1 MSTTLNR
8 PTEPGTSA
16 PSPPSFRTL
25 ARVVL
30 RLHRGPL
37 LTWVAVVVLVGA
49 GLVWLRWVGV
59 SVVLP
64 GPLECWD
71 GTGCGPQE
79 VEADSG
85 TWSILVFWLGWI
97 SVLLTGLPVAVAA
110 WAGAALTGAEQER
123 GTAALAWTQSVSPR
137 RWVAVKWAVAGGVLV
152 TGVSMLVPLY
162 VWARSVPF
170 LTQSGT
176 YDWTEWVVFT
186 ASGPVTPALLLLA
199 LTLGAY
205 AGLLLR
211 RSLAALAVS
220 AGTMFGAVQGLP
232 QLIPYLWPAERAFGG
247 LGEGVP
253 SGAWRVSET
262 ALDAQGRPVPMGECL
277 LDESAFRQCADAKGI
292 EGVETLY
299 HPVSHAIPLHLT
311 ETALILVLT
320 AALAFAALRLL
331 RRRTP

>member
-1 MSTTLNR
+1 M
-8 PTEPGTSA
+8 
-16 PSPPSFRTL
+16 
-25 ARVVL
+25 L
-30 RLHRGPL
+30 RLHRGAL

-152 TGVSMLVPLY
+152 TGVSVLVPLY

-176 YDWTEWVVFT
+176 YDWADWVVFT

-220 AGTMFGAVQGLP
+220 AGVMFGTG
-232 QLIPYLWPAERAFGG
+232 PAPAH
-247 LGEGVP
+247 
-253 SGAWRVSET
+253 
-262 ALDAQGRPVPMGECL
+262 PVP
-277 LDESAFRQCADAKGI
+277 
-292 EGVETLY
+292 
-299 HPVSHAIPLHLT
+299 
-311 ETALILVLT
+311 
-320 AALAFAALRLL
+320 LAGRAGL
-331 RRRTP
+331 RRAGRGRAVRGVAGE